1 MRTLRTIIILAVAG
15 LFLTSAASA
24 QAKSSHSEAA
34 MELLSLMKID
44 RTLTQAIDIALT
56 NQLASN
62 PGMKPYEDVLR
73 AFMAKYMNWANLKE
87 KFAALYM
94 SEFDEQ
100 TLRDMIAF
108 YRTPSGQIAVA
119 KLPILMQKGGELGQ
133 AEVQAHLPEL
143 QEAIQKRQ
151 EELHPANQ
159 K

>member
-1 MRTLRTIIILAVAG
+1 MKSFRSIIILVIAG
-15 LFLTSAASA
+15 VILTSTAAS

-44 RTLTQAIDIALT
+44 RTLTQAIDMALST
-56 NQLASN
+56 QLQAN
-62 PGMKPYEDVLR
+62 PSMKPYEDVLR
-73 AFMAKYMNWANLKE
+73 TFMAKYMNWENLKE

-94 SEFDEQ
+94 SEFDEP
-100 TLRDMIAF
+100 TLRDMITF

-133 AEVQAHLPEL
+133 AEVQAHIPEL
-143 QEAIQKRQ
+143 QAAIEKRQ

>member
-1 MRTLRTIIILAVAG
+1 MRSLHITVILIICALALAQPAAG
-15 LFLTSAASA
+15 

-44 RTLTQAIDIALT
+44 RTLTQAIDMALT
-56 NQLASN
+56 AQLQAN
-62 PGMKPYEDVLR
+62 PTMKPYEDVLR
-73 AFMAKYMNWANLKE
+73 AFLAKYMNWENLKE

-94 SEFDEQ
+94 SEFDEP

-108 YRTPSGQIAVA
+108 YRTPSGQIAVS

-151 EELHPANQ
+151 EELHPDNA